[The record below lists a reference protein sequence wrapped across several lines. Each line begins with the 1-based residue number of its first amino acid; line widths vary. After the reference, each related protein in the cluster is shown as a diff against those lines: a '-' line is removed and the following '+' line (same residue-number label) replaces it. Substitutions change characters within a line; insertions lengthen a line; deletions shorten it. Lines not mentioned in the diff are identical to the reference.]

1 MNKNSVRGS
10 IQHSVIFSRITS
22 DVFRFDRRSC
32 STSFFFF
39 FKPTAPRRK
48 RTIKEKK
55 KSRGTHSE
63 LKLLCRDF
71 RMQLNIASKKIVK
84 KMYIRVDQLGSS
96 ALFHG
101 FQNTL

>member
-1 MNKNSVRGS
+1 MSSGLTGEAAA
-10 IQHSVIFSRITS
+10 QAF
-22 DVFRFDRRSC
+22 
-32 STSFFFF
+32 FFFF

-55 KSRGTHSE
+55 KSRGTRSE